1 MDAELPLLEVSG
13 GPRERGRAH
22 GEAFRAE
29 IGALLP
35 AYFDYMDA
43 TSRDHGVEPVTME
56 RALGTAGTYLGPAE
70 RYAPGLV
77 EEARGIA
84 EGADVPFEEILAL
97 NAFLDLF
104 DSLSPAFL
112 EAGCTTL
119 MAPGGADGAII
130 GQNYDLPA
138 IFAPAAVLLKV
149 SGGEGPDALVYTSAG
164 MLGCAGLNS
173 AGIGVVINK
182 LVPADAGPGVPYPFV
197 IRRILSREQIGD
209 ALNAV
214 GGIRR
219 ASGMNYVLC
228 DRHGEIY
235 DLETTAREMEV
246 LCPFEGP
253 MAHSNH
259 YLTDRLKPLERRAW
273 DQRGQSIAR
282 WGRATRLLRGCER
295 PDADALKGMLSDHV
309 NYPIAICRHNEV
321 HDGEGCGQTVCGIV
335 LAPMAG
341 RAWFVR
347 GPACEHA
354 WVEYRFSKAAL
365 SRAAS

>member
-1 MDAELPLLEVSG
+1 MRRGWWRRQG
-13 GPRERGRAH
+13 GSP
-22 GEAFRAE
+22 
-29 IGALLP
+29 
-35 AYFDYMDA
+35 
-43 TSRDHGVEPVTME
+43 
-56 RALGTAGTYLGPAE
+56 
-70 RYAPGLV
+70 
-77 EEARGIA
+77 

-119 MAPGGADGAII
+119 MAPGGADGAMI

-228 DRHGEIY
+228 DRHWG
-235 DLETTAREMEV
+235 DLRPGNNGQGDGGCSAR
-246 LCPFEGP
+246 
-253 MAHSNH
+253 
-259 YLTDRLKPLERRAW
+259 
-273 DQRGQSIAR
+273 
-282 WGRATRLLRGCER
+282 LRGR
-295 PDADALKGMLSDHV
+295 WR
-309 NYPIAICRHNEV
+309 IRTI
-321 HDGEGCGQTVCGIV
+321 I
-335 LAPMAG
+335 
-341 RAWFVR
+341 
-347 GPACEHA
+347 
-354 WVEYRFSKAAL
+354 
-365 SRAAS
+365 